1 MGVWAAVETERD
13 WIRERIERLRRVA
26 RGIGD
31 DKALAAIQS
40 LIEESE
46 ARLRAIEASTK
57 TPR

>member
-1 MGVWAAVETERD
+1 VETERD

-31 DKALAAIQS
+31 EQALAAIQS

-46 ARLRAIEASTK
+46 ARLRAIETSAK
-57 TPR
+57 TSR